1 MAGGQIK
8 LNGVKRGGELK
19 LHPAMDEAK
28 RRWIASLKD
37 ETPIEITL
45 SKITNHKSQKQ
56 LGAYFGLMLTAAII
70 ELDDRGYDTSFILRI
85 DKPTGIPITKDGLKD
100 YLYSVCPIYRN
111 GESITLSKANMEE
124 AAKHYDDC
132 RNFLAS
138 QWGIVIPD
146 PDPMYKQ
153 QKQSGGGAIYP
164 QYRING
170 KWKGE

>member
-45 SKITNHKSQKQ
+45 SKITNHKSTKQ
-56 LGAYFGLMLTAAII
+56 LGAYFGLMLTQAVIWL
-70 ELDDRGYDTSFILRI
+70 EDNGYDTSFILRV
-85 DKPTGIPITKDGLKD
+85 DKPTGIAITKDALKD

-111 GESITLSKANMEE
+111 GEPITLSKANMEE
-124 AAKHYDDC
+124 TAKHYDDC
-132 RNFLAS
+132 RNFMAS
-138 QWGIVIPD
+138 QWGLVIPETN
-146 PDPMYKQ
+146 PNWK
-153 QKQSGGGAIYP
+153 AELTE
-164 QYRING
+164 NG
-170 KWKGE
+170 KVNK